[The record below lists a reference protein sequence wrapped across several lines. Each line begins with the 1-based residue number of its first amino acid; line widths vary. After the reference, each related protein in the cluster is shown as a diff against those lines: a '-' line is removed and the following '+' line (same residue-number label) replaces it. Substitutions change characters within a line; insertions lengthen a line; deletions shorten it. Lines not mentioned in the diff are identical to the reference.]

1 MWGLAK
7 FAASFRP
14 SALAR
19 PAPAQ
24 SAPSTGAHGLAQIT
38 APKSKPNGATT
49 LTHSALYRRG
59 LMLHNRDQSAA
70 LRYARTNMI
79 LVKGAC
85 CEAG

>member
-1 MWGLAK
+1 MKWGFAK
-7 FAASFRP
+7 FVASFRP

-19 PAPAQ
+19 PDPAQ

-59 LMLHNRDQSAA
+59 LMLRNRNKSAA
-70 LRYARTNMI
+70 LRYARTNLI
-79 LVKGAC
+79 LAKGVC
-85 CEAG
+85 YE